1 MYVISVKE
9 IYVKLLLFIMK
20 FELYTLQLNPAKIV
34 FFYTYSTLFGLESM
48 ILIEENEVCFKKI
61 EI

>member
-34 FFYTYSTLFGLESM
+34 FSILTQLFLG
-48 ILIEENEVCFKKI
+48 
-61 EI
+61 